1 MPSCKSHWS
10 WAKRVQFLMM
20 MQPGGG
26 GAKGV
31 GLLGAELASSFLPAI
46 IGSWY
51 WSCDLYAPGRS
62 LEAGWCPVR

>member
-10 WAKRVQFLMM
+10 WASAVSNDDAAVV
-20 MQPGGG
+20 GW
-26 GAKGV
+26 AKGV
-31 GLLGAELASSFLPAI
+31 GLLGAEPACAFLPSI

-62 LEAGWCPVR
+62 LEADWCPMR